1 MKSNSWILVVTLGV
15 LCILSAFLLCWHNV
29 RQSKDAADASESV
42 IEVLKNKIPDE
53 YVDIPEATPPST
65 EEDLFAEYE
74 KDEPESKSD
83 AGIVIDKN
91 SYCGYISL
99 PSLGL
104 ELPVMSDWSYD
115 KLNISPCRYSGSAE
129 TNDLIIAAH
138 NFYSHF
144 GKIDDLVSGDQIV
157 FTNTLGKKYIY
168 TVAYTEVIDGEDITQ
183 MFSGQSE
190 EWDLTLFTCTLSGKS
205 RVTVRADLVPEETT

>member
-1 MKSNSWILVVTLGV
+1 
-15 LCILSAFLLCWHNV
+15 
-29 RQSKDAADASESV
+29 
-42 IEVLKNKIPDE
+42 
-53 YVDIPEATPPST
+53 
-65 EEDLFAEYE
+65 
-74 KDEPESKSD
+74 
-83 AGIVIDKN
+83 
-91 SYCGYISL
+91 
-99 PSLGL
+99 
-104 ELPVMSDWSYD
+104 
-115 KLNISPCRYSGSAE
+115 
-129 TNDLIIAAH
+129 
-138 NFYSHF
+138 YSHF